1 MNFFKL
7 NNVCVD
13 VPVYNVNS
21 RSLKKMLIKSLG
33 HNKIVKDQRSGI
45 QMVKALTNINI
56 DLNSGDRVGLIGP
69 NGAGKSTLLRVL
81 SGVYSPTSGSISSKG
96 KVSSLIDLTL
106 GMDVEASGIENI
118 YIQGELFEISKKVI
132 DKNIDEIIN
141 FSELKEFIELPIRTY
156 SAGMIFRLG
165 FSVLT
170 FLQPEILIMDEWIAV
185 GDNNFSKKVNERL
198 KVILTKTKVF
208 VIASH
213 SKDLILDVCNRVVWI
228 ENGSIRLDG
237 SPKELCDLYF
247 N

>member
-13 VPVYNVNS
+13 IPVYNVNS
-21 RSLKKMLIKSLG
+21 RSIKKTLIKSLG
-33 HNKIVKDQRSGI
+33 QNKIVQDQSGI
-45 QMVKALTNINI
+45 QMVQALKNINI
-56 DLNSGDRVGLIGP
+56 DLNSGDRLGLIGP

-118 YIQGELFEISKKVI
+118 YIQGELFEISKKII
-132 DKNIDEIIN
+132 DKNIDDIIN
-141 FSELKEFIELPIRTY
+141 FSELNEFIEMPIRTY

-198 KVILTKTKVF
+198 KFILEKTKVF

-228 ENGSIRLDG
+228 ENGTVRLDG
-237 SPKELCDLYF
+237 SPKKLCDLYF
-247 N
+247 V

>member
-1 MNFFKL
+1 MNFLKL

-13 VPVYNVNS
+13 IPVYNVNS
-21 RSLKKMLIKSLG
+21 RSIKKTLIKSLG
-33 HNKIVKDQRSGI
+33 QNKIVQDQSGI
-45 QMVKALTNINI
+45 QMVQALKNINI
-56 DLNSGDRVGLIGP
+56 DLNSGDRLGLIGP

-81 SGVYSPTSGSISSKG
+81 SGVYSPSSGSISSKG

-118 YIQGELFEISKKVI
+118 YIQGELFEISKKII
-132 DKNIDEIIN
+132 DKNIDDIIN
-141 FSELKEFIELPIRTY
+141 FSELNEFIEMPIRTY

-198 KVILTKTKVF
+198 KFILEKTKVF

-228 ENGSIRLDG
+228 ENGTVRLDG
-237 SPKELCDLYF
+237 SPKKLCDLYF
-247 N
+247 V

>member
-21 RSLKKMLIKSLG
+21 RSIKKKLINSLG
-33 HNKIVKDQRSGI
+33 HNKIFQDQNGI
-45 QMVKALTNINI
+45 KMVQALKNINI
-56 DLNSGDRVGLIGP
+56 DINSGDRLGLIGP

-81 SGVYSPTSGSISSKG
+81 GGVYSPTNGSISSKG

-118 YIQGELFEISKKVI
+118 YRQGELFEISKKII
-132 DKNIDEIIN
+132 DKNIDDIIN
-141 FSELKEFIELPIRTY
+141 FSELKEFIELPVRTY

-198 KVILTKTKVF
+198 KVILEKTKVF
-208 VIASH
+208 IIASH
-213 SKDLILDVCNRVVWI
+213 SKDLILYVCNRVVWI

-237 SPKELCDLYF
+237 SPKKLCDLYF

>member
-13 VPVYNVNS
+13 IPVYNVNS
-21 RSLKKMLIKSLG
+21 RSIKKTLIKSLG
-33 HNKIVKDQRSGI
+33 QNKIVQDQSGI
-45 QMVKALTNINI
+45 QMVQALKNINI
-56 DLNSGDRVGLIGP
+56 DLNSGDRLGLIGP

-118 YIQGELFEISKKVI
+118 YIQGELFEISKKII
-132 DKNIDEIIN
+132 DKNIDDIIN
-141 FSELKEFIELPIRTY
+141 FSELNEFIEMPIRTY

-198 KVILTKTKVF
+198 KFILEKTKVF

-228 ENGSIRLDG
+228 ENGTVRLDG
-237 SPKELCDLYF
+237 SPKKLCDLYF
-247 N
+247 I

>member
-13 VPVYNVNS
+13 IPVYNVNS
-21 RSLKKMLIKSLG
+21 RSIKKTLIKSLG
-33 HNKIVKDQRSGI
+33 QNKIVQDQSGI
-45 QMVKALTNINI
+45 QMVQALKNINI
-56 DLNSGDRVGLIGP
+56 DLNSGDRLGLIGP

-118 YIQGELFEISKKVI
+118 YIQGELFEISKKTI
-132 DKNIDEIIN
+132 DKNIDDIIN
-141 FSELKEFIELPIRTY
+141 FSELKEFIEMPIRTY
-156 SAGMIFRLG
+156 SSGMIFRLG

-198 KVILTKTKVF
+198 KFILEKTKVF

-228 ENGSIRLDG
+228 ENGTIRLDG
-237 SPKELCDLYF
+237 PPKKICELYF
-247 N
+247 I

>member
-1 MNFFKL
+1 MNFLKL

-13 VPVYNVNS
+13 IPVYNVNS
-21 RSLKKMLIKSLG
+21 RSIKKTLIKSLG
-33 HNKIVKDQRSGI
+33 QNKIVQDQSGI
-45 QMVKALTNINI
+45 QMVQALKNINI
-56 DLNSGDRVGLIGP
+56 DLNSGDRLGLIGP

-118 YIQGELFEISKKVI
+118 YIQGELFEIPKKII
-132 DKNIDEIIN
+132 DKNIDDIIN
-141 FSELKEFIELPIRTY
+141 FSELNEFIEMPIRTY

-198 KVILTKTKVF
+198 KFILEKTKVF

-228 ENGSIRLDG
+228 ENGTVRLDG
-237 SPKELCDLYF
+237 SPKKLCDLYF
-247 N
+247 V

>member
-13 VPVYNVNS
+13 IPVYNVNS
-21 RSLKKMLIKSLG
+21 RSIKKTLIKSLG
-33 HNKIVKDQRSGI
+33 QNKIVQDQSGI
-45 QMVKALTNINI
+45 QMVQALKNINI
-56 DLNSGDRVGLIGP
+56 DLNSGDRLGLIGP

-118 YIQGELFEISKKVI
+118 YIQGELFEISKKII
-132 DKNIDEIIN
+132 DKNIDDIIN
-141 FSELKEFIELPIRTY
+141 FSELKEFIEMPIRTY
-156 SAGMIFRLG
+156 SSGMIFRLG

-198 KVILTKTKVF
+198 KFILEKTKVF

-228 ENGSIRLDG
+228 ENGTIRLDG
-237 SPKELCDLYF
+237 PPKKICELYF
-247 N
+247 I

>member
-1 MNFFKL
+1 MNFLKL

-13 VPVYNVNS
+13 IPVYNINS
-21 RSLKKMLIKSLG
+21 RSMKKTLIKSLG
-33 HNKIVKDQRSGI
+33 QNKIVQDQSGI
-45 QMVKALTNINI
+45 QMVQALKNINI
-56 DLNSGDRVGLIGP
+56 DLNSGDRLGLIGP

-118 YIQGELFEISKKVI
+118 YIQGELFEISKKII
-132 DKNIDEIIN
+132 DKNIDDIIN
-141 FSELKEFIELPIRTY
+141 FSELNEFIEMPIRTY

-198 KVILTKTKVF
+198 KFILEKTKVF

-228 ENGSIRLDG
+228 ENGTVRLDG
-237 SPKELCDLYF
+237 SPKKLCDLYF
-247 N
+247 I

>member
-1 MNFFKL
+1 MNFLKL

-13 VPVYNVNS
+13 IPVYNVNS
-21 RSLKKMLIKSLG
+21 RSIKKTLIKSLG
-33 HNKIVKDQRSGI
+33 QNKIVQDQSGI
-45 QMVKALTNINI
+45 QMVQALKNINI
-56 DLNSGDRVGLIGP
+56 DLNSGDRLGLIGP

-118 YIQGELFEISKKVI
+118 YIQGELFEISKKII
-132 DKNIDEIIN
+132 DKNIDDIIN
-141 FSELKEFIELPIRTY
+141 FSELNEFIEMPIRTY

-198 KVILTKTKVF
+198 KFILEKTKVF

-228 ENGSIRLDG
+228 ENGTVRLDG
-237 SPKELCDLYF
+237 SPKKLCDLYF
-247 N
+247 I

>member
-13 VPVYNVNS
+13 VPIYNVNS
-21 RSLKKMLIKSLG
+21 RSIKKTLIKSLG
-33 HNKIVKDQRSGI
+33 HNKIIQDQNGI
-45 QMVKALTNINI
+45 QMVQALKNINI
-56 DLNSGDRVGLIGP
+56 NLNSGDRLGLIGP

-81 SGVYSPTSGSISSKG
+81 SGVYSPTNGSISSKG

-118 YIQGELFEISKKVI
+118 YIQGELFEISKKII
-132 DKNIDEIIN
+132 DKNIDDIIN
-141 FSELKEFIELPIRTY
+141 FSELNEFIEMPIRTY

-198 KVILTKTKVF
+198 KFILEKTKVF

-228 ENGSIRLDG
+228 ENGTVRLDG
-237 SPKELCDLYF
+237 SPKKLCDLYF
-247 N
+247 V

>member
-13 VPVYNVNS
+13 IPVYNVNS
-21 RSLKKMLIKSLG
+21 RSIKKTLIKSLG
-33 HNKIVKDQRSGI
+33 QNKIVQDQSGI
-45 QMVKALTNINI
+45 QMVQALKNINI
-56 DLNSGDRVGLIGP
+56 DLNSGDRLGLIGP

-81 SGVYSPTSGSISSKG
+81 SGVYSPTSGLISSKG

-118 YIQGELFEISKKVI
+118 YIQGELFEISKKII
-132 DKNIDEIIN
+132 DKNIDDIIN
-141 FSELKEFIELPIRTY
+141 FSELKEFIEMPIRTY
-156 SAGMIFRLG
+156 SSGMIFRLG

-198 KVILTKTKVF
+198 KFILEKTKVF

-228 ENGSIRLDG
+228 ENGTVRLDG
-237 SPKELCDLYF
+237 SPKKLCDLYF
-247 N
+247 I